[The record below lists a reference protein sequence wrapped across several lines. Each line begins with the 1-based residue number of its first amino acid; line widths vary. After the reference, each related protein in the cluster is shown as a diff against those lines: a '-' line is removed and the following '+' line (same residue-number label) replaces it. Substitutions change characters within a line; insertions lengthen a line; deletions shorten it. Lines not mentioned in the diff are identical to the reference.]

1 MRAPG
6 ITNYYNRVT
15 PAYKSSRNRPVKR
28 KDKPQEPGGIRELPT
43 VVPSPD
49 IQQRER
55 ADAFD
60 RQISIASQALFCFA
74 IILLLL
80 NVVNQ
85 VVKLCF

>member
-1 MRAPG
+1 MK
-6 ITNYYNRVT
+6 IN
-15 PAYKSSRNRPVKR
+15 PAASIYRPQPVKR
-28 KDKPQEPGGIRELPT
+28 DKPGLRELTLDVPEPEIRE
-43 VVPSPD
+43 
-49 IQQRER
+49 QEKE
-55 ADAFD
+55 DAFS

>member
-1 MRAPG
+1 MK
-6 ITNYYNRVT
+6 IN
-15 PAYKSSRNRPVKR
+15 PAAAIYRPQPVKR
-28 KDKPQEPGGIRELPT
+28 DKPPGIRELT
-43 VVPSPD
+43 LDVPEPE
-49 IQQRER
+49 IREQEKE
-55 ADAFD
+55 DAFS

>member
-1 MRAPG
+1 MK
-6 ITNYYNRVT
+6 IN
-15 PAYKSSRNRPVKR
+15 PAASIYRPQPEKR
-28 KDKPQEPGGIRELPT
+28 DMPPGIRELT
-43 VVPSPD
+43 LDVPESE
-49 IQQRER
+49 IREQEKE
-55 ADAFD
+55 DAFS

>member
-1 MRAPG
+1 MRINPAAP
-6 ITNYYNRVT
+6 IYR
-15 PAYKSSRNRPVKR
+15 PQPVKR
-28 KDKPQEPGGIRELPT
+28 DMPPGIRELT
-43 VVPSPD
+43 LDVPESE
-49 IQQRER
+49 IREQEKE
-55 ADAFD
+55 DAFS

>member
-1 MRAPG
+1 MSIDPKE
-6 ITNYYNRVT
+6 ILDL
-15 PAYKSSRNRPVKR
+15 PP
-28 KDKPQEPGGIRELPT
+28 GIRELT
-43 VVPSPD
+43 LDVPESE
-49 IQQRER
+49 IREQEKE
-55 ADAFD
+55 DAFS

>member
-1 MRAPG
+1 M
-6 ITNYYNRVT
+6 
-15 PAYKSSRNRPVKR
+15 
-28 KDKPQEPGGIRELPT
+28 

>member
-1 MRAPG
+1 MK
-6 ITNYYNRVT
+6 IN
-15 PAYKSSRNRPVKR
+15 PAASIYRPQPVKR
-28 KDKPQEPGGIRELPT
+28 DMPPGIRELT
-43 VVPSPD
+43 LDVPESE
-49 IQQRER
+49 IREQEKE
-55 ADAFD
+55 DAFS